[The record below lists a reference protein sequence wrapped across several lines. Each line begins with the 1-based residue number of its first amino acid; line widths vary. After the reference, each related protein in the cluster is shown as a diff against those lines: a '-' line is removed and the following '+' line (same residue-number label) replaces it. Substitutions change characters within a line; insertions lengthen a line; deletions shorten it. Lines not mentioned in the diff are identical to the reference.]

1 MTINEKSASALK
13 TFANP
18 FQFDALDVR
27 TAVDESGNAWFCAKD
42 ICQILDITW
51 GGPTLENIPENW
63 KGVLKLHTPGGEQNA
78 NFVNIAGLFRL
89 IMRSNKPN
97 AVEFQNWVCGEVL
110 PEIYRT
116 GSFGDLSVKAE
127 LDLYKRID
135 ELSQSLVQTKNAFRR
150 KLLLD
155 SLRRVCNIAQ
165 QPIPPLDLIG
175 KSIEQDD
182 LFIESGI

>member
-13 TFANP
+13 TLANP

-42 ICQILDITW
+42 VCEILEISW
-51 GGPTLENIPENW
+51 NSRTLENMPEEW
-63 KGVLKLHTPGGEQNA
+63 QLVRKILTSFGEKDTY
-78 NFVNIAGLFRL
+78 FVNIAGLFRL

-135 ELSQSLVQTKNAFRR
+135 ELVQTKNAFRR